1 MTYENKCL
9 RCNKKYIS
17 GTNRPGYCPDCRK
30 VRQIER
36 NKEYM
41 ERKKDGAVRK
51 IGTADV
57 CANCGKPFIVKSG
70 SQILCED
77 CIKNGVKLTKSK
89 VNTKYRNKAYDT
101 VTVYVPKGDKEKLKF
116 YATANGF
123 KSLNEFINLLIEYG
137 IKNDFCINDCISSDN
152 TADEELDEIPF

>member
-1 MTYENKCL
+1 MNNMTYENKCL

-30 VRQIER
+30 IRQKER
-36 NKEYM
+36 NK
-41 ERKKDGAVRK
+41 
-51 IGTADV
+51 DV
-57 CANCGKPFIVKSG
+57 CAICGKPFIVKSG
-70 SQILCED
+70 SQILCEE

-116 YATANGF
+116 YAAANGF

-152 TADEELDEIPF
+152 TTDEELDEIPF